1 MIEKVSQ
8 IALTY
13 FSQLLYKVTTRVS
26 SAYETKD
33 LKKSHVSFFIALS
46 FAITWIYTIVM
57 VLTLQ
62 DYKFHDFAYEKKWTT
77 FREKVR

>member
-13 FSQLLYKVTTRVS
+13 FSQLLYKVTRVS

-33 LKKSHVSFFIALS
+33 LKKSHVNFF
-46 FAITWIYTIVM
+46 
-57 VLTLQ
+57 
-62 DYKFHDFAYEKKWTT
+62 HRT
-77 FREKVR
+77 FLRNNMDLNNCYGFNISRL